1 MMKHYDF
8 GAGLVIVIVLGAIV
22 CGLVGLGY
30 WLGDKTKTE
39 DLQTIATMSYIEGQE
54 AKIDSQNFVDP
65 AASPVSEQHDGYC
78 DSSYNRTI
86 IMDLETGKSITI
98 WDCFKSDGTF
108 LFSTTTNI

>member
-1 MMKHYDF
+1 MKHYDF

-30 WLGDKTKTE
+30 WLGDKTKIE

-54 AKIDSQNFVDP
+54 AKIASKVFVDP
-65 AASPVSEQHDGYC
+65 AASPVSEQHDVYC
-78 DSSYNRTI
+78 DADYAV
-86 IMDLETGKSITI
+86 ITAPNEVYPRHI
-98 WDCFKSDGTF
+98 DCYKSDGTF